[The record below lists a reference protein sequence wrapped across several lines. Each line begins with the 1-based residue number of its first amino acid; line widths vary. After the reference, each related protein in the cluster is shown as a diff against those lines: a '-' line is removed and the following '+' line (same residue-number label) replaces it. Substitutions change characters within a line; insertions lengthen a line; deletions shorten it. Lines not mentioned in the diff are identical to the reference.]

1 MATSPH
7 LKALGLT
14 AQDLQNYRSSQW
26 LVSLGRGAFKRP
38 METVT
43 WQGAL
48 YSVQSQLKLPV
59 HEGALTAIEM
69 TGNRHY
75 VRFGESRAYLFS
87 PQPEVQPAG
96 FQQHGGGEVR
106 HRQTK
111 LLPNDIGLTE
121 HRTPEGYPLT
131 AATPERAILE
141 LLHLAPKEFDLVEA
155 CQIVEGMTSLRP
167 KLMQS
172 LLEACT
178 SVKVRRLFLYL
189 AERADLPVMRHVKVE
204 QIDLG
209 SGDRS
214 LAKMGRYVPKYR
226 LLLPRELVSSGN

>member
-1 MATSPH
+1 MGTHPPH
-7 LKALGLT
+7 WRVPLAQGRRRLGCHSALSR
-14 AQDLQNYRSSQW
+14 NRP
-26 LVSLGRGAFKRP
+26 LV
-38 METVT
+38 
-43 WQGAL
+43 
-48 YSVQSQLKLPV
+48 LP
-59 HEGALTAIEM
+59 AW
-69 TGNRHY
+69 
-75 VRFGESRAYLFS
+75 
-87 PQPEVQPAG
+87 
-96 FQQHGGGEVR
+96 FQKHWGGEVR
-106 HRQTK
+106 HMQTK

-189 AERADLPVMRHVKVE
+189 AERADLPVMRHVKVD